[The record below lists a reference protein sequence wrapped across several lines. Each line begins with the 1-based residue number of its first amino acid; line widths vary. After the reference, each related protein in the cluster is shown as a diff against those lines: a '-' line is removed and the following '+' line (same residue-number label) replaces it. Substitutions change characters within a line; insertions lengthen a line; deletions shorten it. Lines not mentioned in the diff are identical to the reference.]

1 MKNKTWEEEIYW
13 KNFHFSQFSLT
24 LPTDF
29 HQHLTLPKKFSDN
42 MRAKLP
48 EQVVLKVN
56 GVSWNVNLKKN
67 KDDIMFHGDGWEE
80 FGNAYSLKKADVL
93 VFKYNRRECFEVW
106 LFDRASSCEKEA
118 SYFVRKPQQHNS
130 DDGDDEEDHNDDCSE
145 DTAKSLTEGEF
156 TDDTSQEDH
165 DDCHYDASRDRR
177 RKTPVRTPK
186 SSSAKPARSKDVSD
200 DPDES
205 DENSDEE
212 FSISE
217 EAKTTPNKAATTN
230 SAGKLPT
237 NASRKRNR
245 NGAKKIFGK
254 GSGSSLYS
262 VCYKSN
268 RRKITDEEIANALRK
283 AKVAKEQHVNSFH
296 VVMRPS
302 CVYRRFFMTIPAE
315 WELKSQ
321 FRKGQEVSLR
331 MQGKIWECSI
341 YKDGTKLGFQGS
353 RWKTFARDN
362 FLEEYDVCL
371 FVPSVSKNERFV
383 LDVTIFRVVPD
394 IVLPSVD
401 V

>member
-1 MKNKTWEEEIYW
+1 
-13 KNFHFSQFSLT
+13 
-24 LPTDF
+24 
-29 HQHLTLPKKFSDN
+29 

-106 LFDRASSCEKEA
+106 LFDRASS
-118 SYFVRKPQQHNS
+118 Y
-130 DDGDDEEDHNDDCSE
+130 
-145 DTAKSLTEGEF
+145 TAKSLTEGEF